1 MQQERFPKGLGR
13 KKLDWIRREWGLK
26 EVTESLASRATEIRS
41 LATRNLLGTRP
52 FLHNTSHLFL
62 QGRDVNQPC
71 LTEGKAEAQ
80 TKSNNHCSELQRAGF
95 LYKALTSLCRGNK
108 KERSRAIVTGAVY
121 SQTALHHLPQR
132 GASLSPP
139 WSASLLPCSN
149 FQDKALLTTFTRKI
163 TMKTEVIV

>member
-1 MQQERFPKGLGR
+1 MRKDRAWVSFRMQQEGFPKGLGR
-13 KKLDWIRREWGLK
+13 KKLDWIREWGLK
-26 EVTESLASRATEIRS
+26 EVTEPRRATEIRS

-80 TKSNNHCSELQRAGF
+80 TKSSNHCSELQRAGF

-108 KERSRAIVTGAVY
+108 KEAGLLSKGLSI
-121 SQTALHHLPQR
+121 LKLP
-132 GASLSPP
+132 
-139 WSASLLPCSN
+139 
-149 FQDKALLTTFTRKI
+149 FTISHNERP
-163 TMKTEVIV
+163 V